1 MTKHDL
7 PLLSTEEEKFADDYK
22 LDPYIFA

>member
-7 PLLSTEEEKFADDYK
+7 PLLSTEKEKFADDYK